1 MTKRSKKTK
10 TTPTIAVIITLIIAV
25 ITALQQSRQQTTST
39 TPVATGGVTQIL
51 SKTATSP
58 AKTKVPAATVSS
70 ATSAPLSTRKPV
82 ATDIPGLQV
91 TPINGVLY
99 EVTASTN
106 ALGCPNSRC
115 KVIDKYT
122 KDNILVVTGTVI
134 GTTYKD
140 KKTKVWYE
148 VIAHDGRKVYVH
160 EAFVQPHEASS

>member
-1 MTKRSKKTK
+1 MTKRTKKSKTQ
-10 TTPTIAVIITLIIAV
+10 PTIVVIIALIIAV
-25 ITALQQSRQQTTST
+25 ITALQQSRQPTTPTVTTQLVTQMGLVTST
-39 TPVATGGVTQIL
+39 VAPKTPI
-51 SKTATSP
+51 
-58 AKTKVPAATVSS
+58 PAATVS
-70 ATSAPLSTRKPV
+70 AGTSAPLSTRKPI

-99 EVTASTN
+99 EVVASTS

-115 KVIDKYT
+115 KVIEKYT
-122 KDNILVVTGTVI
+122 KDNILVVTGSVI

-160 EAFVQPHEASS
+160 EAFVKPHES